1 MKKNNGLIKNVTVG
15 LSVLSLTALLGGC
28 TGFFV
33 GDENLSEPVDLP
45 DVAQSVSF
53 SHQWKASIGDG
64 TDKKNLHLRPA
75 IVGDRI
81 FVVSADGTLEARE
94 LTTGNRIWQQDI
106 GQNIAA
112 GVGADNN
119 LVVVSSEDGLLMA
132 FSAVDGSAGW
142 TYQASTEILTPP
154 TIVNDLV
161 IARAIDGQITALN
174 ARSGQPVWKQYIGVA
189 DLSIRGNAR
198 GVYLDGAILYTNDK
212 GRMTILSVADGKP
225 VASMPLVMGKGMTAV
240 EQIADLLATPVV
252 RNGILFVSAYR
263 QKTLALNLRDGSLL
277 WQSPYSTDKDL
288 FADDKFVYLI
298 DKNSLISALDMRT
311 GKLVWTKNTLEG
323 RRISP
328 ITGNGAWIAT
338 IDQEIATIDQQGI
351 MSFLDSNNGNYLGR
365 TDVGGERSYIAPI
378 LTREGIL
385 TYTADGDLT
394 LTRPVAP

>member
-1 MKKNNGLIKNVTVG
+1 MKQNNGLIKNVAIS
-15 LSVLSLTALLGGC
+15 LSVLSLMVSLSGC
-28 TGFFV
+28 SSFLV

-45 DVAQSVSF
+45 EVVQSVAF
-53 SHQWKASIGDG
+53 TRQWQASIGDG

-75 IVGDRI
+75 VVDDRV

-94 LTTGNRIWQQDI
+94 LTTGKRIWQQDI
-106 GQNIAA
+106 GQSIAA
-112 GVGADNN
+112 GVAADNN
-119 LVVVSSEDGLLMA
+119 LAVVSSKDGLLMA
-132 FSAVDGSAGW
+132 FSSVDGSAGW

-154 TIVNDLV
+154 TIVGGLV

-198 GVYLDGAILYTNDK
+198 GVYLDGAILYTNEK
-212 GRMTILSVADGKP
+212 GRMTILSVTDGKP
-225 VASMPLVMGKGMTAV
+225 VASTSLVRGRGVTAID
-240 EQIADLLATPVV
+240 QIADLLATPVV

-263 QKTLALNLRDGSLL
+263 QKTLAINLRDGNLV

-328 ITGNGAWIAT
+328 VTGNGAWIAT
-338 IDQEIATIDQQGI
+338 IDQEGI
-351 MSFLDSNNGNYLGR
+351 MSFLDSNSGNYLGC
-365 TDVGGERSYIAPI
+365 TDVGSERSFIAPI
-378 LTREGIL
+378 LTPAGIL